1 MIEKLQEE
9 KIQLKL
15 DVDIQKLKDEKVRKE
30 KNKAEKNLDTVQAD
44 MLSLRY
50 ELELGRG
57 RELAWRLRKVKALS
71 VKARPYIIL
80 VLLKTHATSV
90 PKMV

>member
-30 KNKAEKNLDTVQAD
+30 KNKAEKNLDN
-44 MLSLRY
+44 L
-50 ELELGRG
+50 
-57 RELAWRLRKVKALS
+57 
-71 VKARPYIIL
+71 
-80 VLLKTHATSV
+80 
-90 PKMV
+90 